1 MIVKSAA
8 ARVRT
13 FQKGVNWTNG
23 TQHRECGI
31 FSLGLEVFE
40 IHGKN
45 ITFKFKIDATSH
57 RKDNPNSINNT
68 YISSTRCVIRAE
80 SVMNE
85 RCRAE
90 RERLAFK
97 ACLPV

>member
-8 ARVRT
+8 ARVQT
-13 FQKGVNWTNG
+13 FQKGVNWTNR

-31 FSLGLEVFE
+31 YSLRLEVFE

-57 RKDNPNSINNT
+57 RKEDNPNSINNT
-68 YISSTRCVIRAE
+68 YISSTIVLRAE
-80 SVMNE
+80 SIT
-85 RCRAE
+85 
-90 RERLAFK
+90 K
-97 ACLPV
+97 GGG